1 MTGLL
6 ICAAVVAFAGAALLA
21 GSGVALERGDR
32 TGSHLIAC
40 VSLALIA
47 VALWLAYAAGGA
59 SHTGDTT

>member
-6 ICAAVVAFAGAALLA
+6 ICAAVVAQMGWTIATLAHQLDGDLAAR
-21 GSGVALERGDR
+21 SVA
-32 TGSHLIAC
+32 A

-59 SHTGDTT
+59 